1 MNPKIHNLSLQG
13 ITGILFGI
21 SSLLFI
27 VLINSLINQFTS
39 LSGST
44 SVLPIT
50 FFEILIFVSVI
61 FFVLIAYLVI
71 VFINKRRRKKNNLKG
86 WEANAKKIR
95 LVFFIQFC
103 ILVSASYACIQL
115 GMLKLIIPLIL
126 LLYGLSCIIVNYYTN
141 GSTKILGLFFA
152 LQSMFVLFFPEVQFL
167 LLGVAFAGFH
177 IIYAIINTKNN
188 LNS

>member
-1 MNPKIHNLSLQG
+1 LNPKIHNLSLHG

-27 VLINSLINQFTS
+27 VLVNALINQFTS
-39 LSGST
+39 LSGAT

-50 FFEILIFVSVI
+50 FFEILIFASVLL
-61 FFVLIAYLVI
+61 FALITYLII
-71 VFINKRRRKKNNLKG
+71 VFINKRRRRKSNLKG
-86 WEANAKKIR
+86 WEPNAKKIR
-95 LVFFIQFC
+95 LVFFIQFS
-103 ILVSASYACIQL
+103 ILVSASYVCIQL

-126 LLYGLSCIIVNYYTN
+126 LLYGLSCIIANNYTN
-141 GSTKILGLFFA
+141 GSTRILGLFFA

-177 IIYAIINTKNN
+177 IIYAALNPKN
-188 LNS
+188 